1 MFTNFTSDRGLI
13 SKIYKEHNKLDPR
26 KPNNPIE
33 KWGIDSD
40 TYTVEDYLVW
50 PQWGKMYLTL
60 ERIEGPWSWEDW
72 WGRGGVRRYGME
84 NSPLRGQSGRVMKSR
99 LQKRI
104 KE

>member
-1 MFTNFTSDRGLI
+1 
-13 SKIYKEHNKLDPR
+13 
-26 KPNNPIE
+26 
-33 KWGIDSD
+33 
-40 TYTVEDYLVW
+40 
-50 PQWGKMYLTL
+50 MYLTL